1 MAQASKEKTGKTEI
15 QKATPVHALTPFEEM
30 DRLFEGFFPR
40 GWLRPFRWER
50 PLWSEL
56 AAPVEGKMPRVDVV
70 DRDEDILVRA
80 EVPGVDKKDLDISLS
95 DGSVTISGKTSH
107 EEKEE
112 KGNYYRREV
121 SCGTFSRTLPLP
133 ADVDPDK
140 AKASFKDG
148 LLELTVPK
156 LAKAKRR
163 SVKLD

>member
-1 MAQASKEKTGKTEI
+1 MAQASKEKTAKTEI
-15 QKATPVHALTPFEEM
+15 QKATPAHALTPFEEM

-40 GWLRPFRWER
+40 GWLRPLRWER

-80 EVPGVDKKDLDISLS
+80 EVPGVDKKDLAISLS
-95 DGSVTISGKTSH
+95 DGSVTISGKTHH
-107 EEKEE
+107 EEQEE

-121 SCGTFSRTLPLP
+121 SCGAFSRTLPLP